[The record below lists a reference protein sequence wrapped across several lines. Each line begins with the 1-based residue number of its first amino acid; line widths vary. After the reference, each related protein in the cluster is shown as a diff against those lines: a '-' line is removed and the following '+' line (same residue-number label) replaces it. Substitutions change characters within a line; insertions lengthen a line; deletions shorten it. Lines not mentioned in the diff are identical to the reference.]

1 MRRSKVE
8 TILISAF
15 LACGMILPAGCGKKG
30 KKDKDMKNKG
40 KSLLDIYE
48 NYETTRGTGETSGTT
63 ADPTA
68 TDDPSVTSDPA
79 DTDPSVT
86 SDPAATSGK
95 APIDGSRAE
104 LRFDSFDG
112 GGFEY
117 TITIEDTGVASYDA
131 YADYGD
137 QNHEEIDGA
146 SYDYVVTVFAVAP
159 GSTTMEVVGSSPIME
174 EERYYYQIDVGDDL
188 QITVTEIDDPA
199 ATDD

>member
-8 TILISAF
+8 TILISAL

-40 KSLLDIYE
+40 KSLLDFYE
-48 NYETTRGTGETSGTT
+48 NYETTRGTGETSGST

-68 TDDPSVTSDPA
+68 TDAPSVTTDPA
-79 DTDPSVT
+79 E
-86 SDPAATSGK
+86 TSGK
-95 APIDGSRAE
+95 DPIDGSRAE

-117 TITIEDTGVASYDA
+117 TVTIEDTGIASYDA

-146 SYDYVVTVFAVAP
+146 SYDYVVTVYAVAP

-188 QITVTEIDDPA
+188 QITVTEIDDPS